1 MIAFYETLRSEFGS
15 KVGVTIVAP
24 GVVDSEM
31 TQGKFMTK
39 NGQLIVDK
47 ELRDVSISGLIYEL
61 LS

>member
-1 MIAFYETLRSEFGS
+1 MIAFYETLRSEFRS

-39 NGQLIVDK
+39 NGQLIVDR